1 MLQAMLLFVKVGRGE
16 IDFFPALDT
25 QVIPFPPSLYMQW
38 GTLRE
43 VASQKITYTS
53 TWGRYWL
60 MKITPTNRAHLLWAS
75 LER

>member
-1 MLQAMLLFVKVGRGE
+1 MLLFVKVGRGE

-43 VASQKITYTS
+43 VACQKITYTS